1 MESHLSLVQPAGA
14 GEAALAAGDVLGSYR
29 IEGVLGEGT
38 MGRVYCA
45 RHVTIDRPAA
55 LKVLHDRHVQDPSL
69 VQRFFQEAKLV
80 NRISHEHIVEVFD
93 FVQSLEPDVVYG
105 VMELLTGE
113 TLPDRSKK
121 KPLPLAS
128 IVRVARQTAQALQAA
143 HAVGVVHRDLKP

>member
-55 LKVLHDRHVQDPSL
+55 LKVLHDRHVQDPAL
-69 VQRFFQEAKLV
+69 VQRFFQEARLV

-93 FVQSLEPDVVYG
+93 FVESLEPAVVYG
-105 VMELLTGE
+105 VMELLNGE
-113 TLPDRSKK
+113 TLATRLKTRAMS
-121 KPLPLAS
+121 LES
-128 IVRVARQTAQALQAA
+128 IVSVGRQIAMALHAA
-143 HAVGVVHRDLKP
+143 HS